1 MYLCESLQKIHN
13 NSESNKKSDEETA
26 ADRVGRNVLD
36 SYLRDDP

>member
-1 MYLCESLQKIHN
+1 MNLCESLQKIH